1 MNFQS
6 LLATLKKNYII
17 AASGAV
23 VLACFAVHFVRNEQ
37 ITRME
42 ADYDDLSV
50 RRSRI
55 LKNMK
60 FGDQLEPDLAKM
72 KEMMG
77 EIEKRLFLPSDLAT
91 NQRYFY
97 QLESAT
103 GVTISGLQ
111 QIVKPPPSGKA
122 TKKARKLAARAKY
135 QAIVYDMN
143 VSGSYE
149 QIVAFLREL
158 EGGDAFACVDG
169 FSVIQHR
176 GKAESSGIT
185 MRLAVEVLGKKA

>member
-1 MNFQS
+1 MTFQV
-6 LLATLKKNYII
+6 LLAKLKKNYVI

-23 VLACFAVHFVRNEQ
+23 VLVCLVVHFVRNEQ

-42 ADYDDLSV
+42 ADYDDLDV

-60 FGDQLEPDLAKM
+60 YGAELEPDLAEM
-72 KEMMG
+72 KEMMS
-77 EIEKRLFLPSDLAT
+77 EVEKRLFLPSDLAT

-103 GVTISGLQ
+103 GVTITGLQ
-111 QIVKPPPSGKA
+111 QIVRPPPAGKDN
-122 TKKARKLAARAKY
+122 KKARKLAARAKY

-143 VSGSYE
+143 VSGTYE
-149 QIVAFLREL
+149 QIIAFLREL

-169 FSVIQHR
+169 FSIIQNK
-176 GKAESSGIT
+176 GKGGASEVS
-185 MRLAVEVLGKKA
+185 MRLAVEVLGRKA